1 MDLRKMLREWFF
13 IENGTCPVCGRVLFL
28 RGQFL
33 CSRCGED
40 LPLNRAETCKR
51 CGRPMNDGSISLC
64 ADCARAGESAIAG
77 GFTWLSYDGGARQL
91 IHAMKFGSRRELCRW
106 SGREMAPYLAGEAWI
121 GDIDAVT
128 AVPLHPKRQAE
139 RGYNQSA
146 LVAEGLAQG
155 LEAHGIILPVLE
167 GLLIRRVETPHQVGL
182 SREAR
187 LENLRGA
194 FAVTDPT
201 VIAGRTLLLIDD
213 VLTTG
218 STLRECAQ
226 TLTQAGARRVY
237 TAVCG
242 AVPGR

>member
-1 MDLRKMLREWFF
+1 MLRGMLREWLF

-51 CGRPMNDGSISLC
+51 CGRPMNDGSLSLC
-64 ADCARAGESAIAG
+64 ADCARAGDTAIAG
-77 GFTWLSYDGGARQL
+77 GFVWLGYDGSARQL
-91 IHAMKFGSRRELCRW
+91 IHAMKFGSRRGLCRW
-106 SGREMAPYLAGEAWI
+106 TGREMAPYLAGEAWMA
-121 GDIDAVT
+121 DIDVVVP
-128 AVPLHPKRQAE
+128 VPLHPKRQAE
-139 RGYNQSA
+139 RGYNQSS
-146 LVAEGLAQG
+146 LIAEGLVQG
-155 LEAHGIILPVLE
+155 LKAHGVTLPLIE
-167 GLLIRRVETPHQVGL
+167 ALLIRRVETPHQVGL

-194 FAVTDPT
+194 FAVTDPSA
-201 VIAGRTLLLIDD
+201 IEGRTVLLVDD

-218 STLRECAQ
+218 STLRECAL
-226 TLTQAGARRVY
+226 TLAMAGARAVF